1 MNIVRENDMIS
12 TSKYNI
18 GDTVY
23 LVKTVAV
30 IELCSHCG
38 GVGIVDG
45 NICPLCNGNNTISR
59 TAYVPITTPATV
71 KEIKVSVKE
80 QGEIYKYILNM
91 DGQKFNRVA
100 DNIFDTLEAAMK
112 YCAKKNVK
120 KARMKIDDIKIL
132 GGFLK
137 TYPCPE
143 KIEKRMQE
151 LRTTGTF
158 ENMVEVNE
166 DGVLIDGYTTYVL
179 AKGFGWKEI
188 DVIIHT
194 K

>member
-38 GVGIVDG
+38 GIGIVDG

-59 TAYVPITTPATV
+59 SVYVPITTPATV

-100 DNIFDTLEAAMK
+100 DNMFDTLEAAMK

-120 KARMKIDDIKIL
+120 KAQMKIEDIKIPN
-132 GGFLK
+132 GFLK

-151 LRTTGTF
+151 LRATGNF
-158 ENMVEVNE
+158 ENMIEVDEN
-166 DGVLIDGYTTYVL
+166 GKLVDGYTTYVL

-188 DVIIHT
+188 EVIVHT

>member
-1 MNIVRENDMIS
+1 MNIVRENDMTS

-30 IELCSHCG
+30 IELCSHCNG
-38 GVGIVDG
+38 IGIVNG
-45 NICPLCNGNNTISR
+45 VNCPLCNGNNTISR
-59 TAYVPITTPATV
+59 TVYVPITTPATV

-100 DNIFDTLEAAMK
+100 DNMFDTLEAAIK

-120 KARMKIDDIKIL
+120 KTRMKIDDIKIL

-158 ENMVEVNE
+158 ENMIEVNE
-166 DGVLIDGYTTYVL
+166 DGVLVDGYTTYVL

>member
-1 MNIVRENDMIS
+1 MNIVRENDMTS

-59 TAYVPITTPATV
+59 TVYVPITTPATV

-100 DNIFDTLEAAMK
+100 DNMFNTLEVAMK

-166 DGVLIDGYTTYVL
+166 DGVLVDGYTTYVL

>member
-1 MNIVRENDMIS
+1 MNIVRENDMTS

-59 TAYVPITTPATV
+59 TVYVPITTPATV

-100 DNIFDTLEAAMK
+100 DNMFDTLETAMK

-166 DGVLIDGYTTYVL
+166 DGVLVDGYTTYVL